1 MQGKDAVRLL
11 GTELRH
17 VVLAT
22 DRLRT
27 VIAARLHI
35 GVTELTAL
43 GYLVEAGQ
51 LTPKELGA
59 RLGITP
65 GSVTGVA
72 DRLVDAGFLARHPH
86 PSDRR
91 SLLLRPTPVGIRER
105 RWADDQVDAILARAI
120 DHRLEPL
127 APDLARLLSQAAS
140 LLLDSTKTHHPAAAH
155 DP

>member
-1 MQGKDAVRLL
+1 MRGNETVRLL

-17 VVLAT
+17 LILAT
-22 DRLRT
+22 DRLRIL
-27 VIAARLHI
+27 IAARLHI

-43 GYLVEAGQ
+43 GHLVEAGE

-91 SLLLRPTPVGIRER
+91 SLLLRPTAAGIRER
-105 RWADDQVDAILARAI
+105 RWADDQVDAILAKAI

-140 LLLDSTKTHHPAAAH
+140 LLLDSTKTQHPVGAR
-155 DP
+155 DS